1 MQYCAQP
8 GCSQLVVRGYCPR
21 HAHFRRPYYTVR
33 WKQLR
38 QQVLAEQAYECAQ
51 CGVVQRRLEVDHI
64 VKHEGSDHRFWDRA
78 NLQALCPACH
88 VAKTKRG
95 A

>member
-1 MQYCAQP
+1 M
-8 GCSQLVVRGYCPR
+8 
-21 HAHFRRPYYTVR
+21 
-33 WKQLR
+33 
-38 QQVLAEQAYECAQ
+38 

-78 NLQALCPACH
+78 NLQALCPTCH